1 MENLTN
7 FNLDIIDKI
16 DDPYFNLSV
25 DKDPIMNNRD
35 SFDYRPNCDLDSNV
49 PVNNNIIVNN
59 IIGLPTKASMSINEK
74 KAESNPNKDDKTNYI
89 NYPIDKK
96 KKINKKGQIS
106 LLGRKKRA
114 ESQSGEHNKFSD
126 DNLIKKCKHL
136 VLDTAFNFINDKIN
150 EIFEGKIGQGIF
162 IRKLLLINQ
171 KHKSESSIQYN
182 KDFLQKTLGEIFSE
196 KISSRYTKHNPDHNC
211 FLIKALTSD
220 KNEKNNYYFKK
231 LFNITFIDCLEH
243 FIGIKK
249 VEELEG
255 LDTFE
260 NIKKK
265 YEDDADYLKSLKFC
279 IMNYEKIINNKRTRI
294 RKKN

>member
-1 MENLTN
+1 MENLNNSN
-7 FNLDIIDKI
+7 FDIIDKI

-25 DKDPIMNNRD
+25 DKAPIMNNRD

-49 PVNNNIIVNN
+49 PVNNNIIANN
-59 IIGLPTKASMSINEK
+59 IIGLPTKETMSINEK
-74 KAESNPNKDDKTNYI
+74 KDERNPIKDDKTNYT
-89 NYPIDKK
+89 NYSIDKK

-114 ESQSGEHNKFSD
+114 ESQDGEHNKFSD
-126 DNLIKKCKHL
+126 DNLRKKVKHL

-150 EIFEGKIGQGIF
+150 EIYKGNIGHGIF
-162 IRKLLLINQ
+162 IKKLLLINQ
-171 KHKSESSIQYN
+171 KQKSESSIQYN

-196 KISSRYTKHNPDHNC
+196 KISSRYTKHNPYHNY

-220 KNEKNNYYFKK
+220 KNENNNYFKK

-260 NIKKK
+260 NIKTK

>member
-1 MENLTN
+1 MENLNNSN
-7 FNLDIIDKI
+7 FDIIDKI

-25 DKDPIMNNRD
+25 DKAPIMNNRD
-35 SFDYRPNCDLDSNV
+35 SFDYRPNCDLDSNI
-49 PVNNNIIVNN
+49 PVNNNIIANN
-59 IIGLPTKASMSINEK
+59 IIGLPTKETMNINEK
-74 KAESNPNKDDKTNYI
+74 KDEKNPIKDDKTNYT
-89 NYPIDKK
+89 NYSIDKK
-96 KKINKKGQIS
+96 KKINRKGQIS

-114 ESQSGEHNKFSD
+114 ESQDGEHNKFSD
-126 DNLIKKCKHL
+126 DNLRKKVKHL

-150 EIFEGKIGQGIF
+150 EIYKGNIGHGIF
-162 IRKLLLINQ
+162 IKKLLLLNQ
-171 KHKSESSIQYN
+171 KQKSESSIQYN

-196 KISSRYTKHNPDHNC
+196 KISSRYTKHNPYHNY
-211 FLIKALTSD
+211 FLIKVLTSD
-220 KNEKNNYYFKK
+220 KNENNNYFKK

-260 NIKKK
+260 NIKTK

-294 RKKN
+294 RKQN

>member
-1 MENLTN
+1 MENLNNSN
-7 FNLDIIDKI
+7 FDIIDKI

-25 DKDPIMNNRD
+25 DKAPIMNNRD

-49 PVNNNIIVNN
+49 PVNNNIIANN
-59 IIGLPTKASMSINEK
+59 IIGLPTKETMSINEK
-74 KAESNPNKDDKTNYI
+74 KDERNPIKDDKTNYT
-89 NYPIDKK
+89 NYSIDKK

-114 ESQSGEHNKFSD
+114 ESQDGEHNKFSD
-126 DNLIKKCKHL
+126 DNLRKKVKHL

-150 EIFEGKIGQGIF
+150 EIYKGNIGHGIF
-162 IRKLLLINQ
+162 IKKLLLINQ
-171 KHKSESSIQYN
+171 KQKSESSIQYN

-196 KISSRYTKHNPDHNC
+196 KISSRYTKHNPYHNY

-220 KNEKNNYYFKK
+220 KNENNNYFKK

-260 NIKKK
+260 NIKTK

-294 RKKN
+294 RKQN

>member
-1 MENLTN
+1 
-7 FNLDIIDKI
+7 
-16 DDPYFNLSV
+16 
-25 DKDPIMNNRD
+25 MNNRD

-49 PVNNNIIVNN
+49 PVNNNIIANN
-59 IIGLPTKASMSINEK
+59 IIGLPTKETMSINEK
-74 KAESNPNKDDKTNYI
+74 KDERNPIKDDKTNYT
-89 NYPIDKK
+89 NYSIDKK

-114 ESQSGEHNKFSD
+114 ESQDGEHNKFSD
-126 DNLIKKCKHL
+126 DNLRKKVKHL

-150 EIFEGKIGQGIF
+150 EIYKGNIGHGIF
-162 IRKLLLINQ
+162 IKKLLLINQ
-171 KHKSESSIQYN
+171 KQKSESSIQYN

-196 KISSRYTKHNPDHNC
+196 KISSRYTKHNPYHNY

-220 KNEKNNYYFKK
+220 KNENNNYFKK

-260 NIKKK
+260 NIKTK

-294 RKKN
+294 RKQN

>member
-1 MENLTN
+1 MENLNNSN
-7 FNLDIIDKI
+7 FDIIDKI

-25 DKDPIMNNRD
+25 DKAPIMNNRD

-49 PVNNNIIVNN
+49 PVNNNIIANN
-59 IIGLPTKASMSINEK
+59 IIGLPTKETMSINEK
-74 KAESNPNKDDKTNYI
+74 KDERNPIKDDKTNYT
-89 NYPIDKK
+89 NYSIDKK

-114 ESQSGEHNKFSD
+114 ESQDGEHNKFSD
-126 DNLIKKCKHL
+126 DNLRKKVKHL
-136 VLDTAFNFINDKIN
+136 VLDTAFKFINDKIN
-150 EIFEGKIGQGIF
+150 EIYKGNIGHGIF
-162 IRKLLLINQ
+162 IKKLLLINQ
-171 KHKSESSIQYN
+171 KQKSESSIQYN

-196 KISSRYTKHNPDHNC
+196 KISSRYTKHNPYHNY

-220 KNEKNNYYFKK
+220 KNENNNYFKK

-260 NIKKK
+260 NIKTK

-294 RKKN
+294 RKQN

>member
-1 MENLTN
+1 MENLNNSN
-7 FNLDIIDKI
+7 FDIIDKI

-25 DKDPIMNNRD
+25 DKAPIMNNRD

-49 PVNNNIIVNN
+49 PVNNNIIANN
-59 IIGLPTKASMSINEK
+59 IIGLPTKETMSINEK
-74 KAESNPNKDDKTNYI
+74 KDERNPIKDDKTNYT
-89 NYPIDKK
+89 NYSIDKK

-114 ESQSGEHNKFSD
+114 ESQDGEHNKFSD
-126 DNLIKKCKHL
+126 DNLRKKVKHL
-136 VLDTAFNFINDKIN
+136 VLDTAFNYINEKIN
-150 EIFEGKIGQGIF
+150 EIYKGNIGHGIF
-162 IRKLLLINQ
+162 IKKLLLLNQ
-171 KHKSESSIQYN
+171 KQKSESSIQYN

-196 KISSRYTKHNPDHNC
+196 KISSRYTKHNPYHNY

-220 KNEKNNYYFKK
+220 KNENNNYFKK
-231 LFNITFIDCLEH
+231 LFNITFIDCLDH
-243 FIGIKK
+243 FIGNKK

-260 NIKKK
+260 NIKTK

-294 RKKN
+294 RKQN

>member
-1 MENLTN
+1 MENLNNSN
-7 FNLDIIDKI
+7 FDIIYKI

-25 DKDPIMNNRD
+25 DKALIMNNRD

-49 PVNNNIIVNN
+49 PVNNNIIANN
-59 IIGLPTKASMSINEK
+59 IIGLPIKETMSINEK
-74 KAESNPNKDDKTNYI
+74 KDERNPIKDDKTNYT
-89 NYPIDKK
+89 NYSIDKK

-114 ESQSGEHNKFSD
+114 ESQDGEHNKFSD
-126 DNLIKKCKHL
+126 DNLRKKVKHL
-136 VLDTAFNFINDKIN
+136 VLDTAFNFINNKIN
-150 EIFEGKIGQGIF
+150 EIYKGNIGHGIF
-162 IRKLLLINQ
+162 IKKLLLLNQ
-171 KHKSESSIQYN
+171 KQKSESSIQYN

-196 KISSRYTKHNPDHNC
+196 KISSRYTKHNPYHNY

-220 KNEKNNYYFKK
+220 KNENNNYFKK

-243 FIGIKK
+243 FIGNKK

-260 NIKKK
+260 NIKTK

-279 IMNYEKIINNKRTRI
+279 IMNYKKIINNKRTRI
-294 RKKN
+294 RKQN